1 MLPVAILGRFLND
14 NLFVVVCQ
22 FVQDVLDLLVEFQLV
37 ELRHAVGGDGDSA
50 VGLLSVCV
58 LSAGNIHC
66 GGGEAERS
74 T

>member
-37 ELRHAVGGDGDSA
+37 KLRHAVGGDGDSA
-50 VGLLSVCV
+50 G
-58 LSAGNIHC
+58 
-66 GGGEAERS
+66 
-74 T
+74 